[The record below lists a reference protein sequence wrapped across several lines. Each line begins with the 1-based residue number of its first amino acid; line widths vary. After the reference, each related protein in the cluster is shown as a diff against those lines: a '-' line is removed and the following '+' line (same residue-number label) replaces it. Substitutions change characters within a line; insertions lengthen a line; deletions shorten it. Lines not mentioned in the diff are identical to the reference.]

1 MSSSRLPLR
10 LVLLALLGLAIA
22 LLLGLAI
29 STLNS
34 ALELYQRLLEM
45 PLLARVPLLFAL
57 AVIGLGIAVLAW
69 KLLRPSRPRGI
80 RRDPKLAPSRE
91 QIEARVFDLST
102 RGVDSASLEQE
113 LVELDRRRQS
123 GDCHV
128 ALFGEISTGKSSL
141 IRTLAPQAAVD
152 VDVLGGTT
160 QQVSHFRG
168 RLPDGRELVLADIP
182 GSAEVAGAQREQLAR
197 DEALRAHLVLYV
209 AASDLT
215 RAQDAELRWLARFG
229 KPLVLVLN
237 KCDLYDDSE
246 RVALATALRT
256 RYSDVIQALVQVS
269 GGGTERFER
278 ELADGRRERVER
290 ERSADVD
297 ALLATLAELTS
308 VGVDALEP
316 ARAAA
321 VLAHVDLQAG
331 ELARIAAE
339 RESEATVARYTR
351 RAVVGAMA
359 AVAPGSDIIIQGA
372 LGTAMVRELARIH
385 DVPVRELDVDGLLS
399 RLGLTVRNTTALVLA
414 IAGNALKAFP
424 GLGTLGGGVLH
435 AIAYGLVFDSVGRA
449 IALTLAENA
458 RLDLAAAERHV
469 HALLAEPGRERVER
483 VARLVMQTLRDTG
496 AQRSERD

>member
-1 MSSSRLPLR
+1 MSTSRLPLR
-10 LVLLALLGLAIA
+10 LIVLALLGLAVA
-22 LLLGLAI
+22 VLFGLAV

-34 ALELYQRLLEM
+34 ALELYQRLLDL
-45 PLLARVPLLFAL
+45 PLLARVPLMLAL
-57 AVIGLGIAVLAW
+57 AIAIAAIAVLAW
-69 KLLRPSRPRGI
+69 KLLRPTQRRGQ
-80 RRDPKLAPSRE
+80 RRDPTVPPSRE
-91 QIEARVFDLST
+91 QIETRVADLSE

-113 LVELDRRRQS
+113 LAELDRRRLG

-141 IRTLAPQAAVD
+141 IRTLAPHAAVD

-160 QQVSHFRG
+160 RRVKHFRG
-168 RLPDGRELVLADIP
+168 LLPDGRELVLADIP
-182 GSAEVAGAQREQLAR
+182 GSAEVDGAQREQLAR
-197 DEALRAHLVLYV
+197 DEALRAHLVLYL

-215 RAQDAELRWLARFG
+215 RAQDAELRWLASFG

-237 KCDLYDDSE
+237 KIDLFDVAE
-246 RVALATALRT
+246 RAALTATLRS
-256 RYSDVIQALVQVS
+256 RYRDVIQSLVHVS
-269 GGGTERFER
+269 GGGLERFER
-278 ELADGRRERVER
+278 ALEDGRRERVER
-290 ERSADVD
+290 ERTADV
-297 ALLATLAELTS
+297 APLLETLVALTS
-308 VGVDALEP
+308 IGVDALEP

-331 ELARIAAE
+331 ELARVAAE
-339 RESEATVARYTR
+339 RESEATVVRYTR
-351 RAVVGAMA
+351 RAIVGALA

-385 DVPVRELDVDGLLS
+385 DVSVRELDVDGLLS

-458 RLDLAAAERHV
+458 RLDMATAERHV

-483 VARLVMQTLRDTG
+483 VARLVLDTLRNNDSRRTDG
-496 AQRSERD
+496 D